1 MPLKCIFTLV
11 LFVFTEKASPFIVLS
26 MEDPLEGMQG
36 ALFRSLLDIDCLN
49 SLQESVLP
57 GDADNVKLL
66 KDFEAPFLSM
76 DDSIEL
82 IRRTGRDS
90 HLLGLLGL
98 EKINKDHDGLH
109 CDQVQNPTALIQ
121 LEADSQERMDQE
133 LEEEEGEIETEVQ
146 PEEEREQEVKS
157 PAAVS
162 PATVCDLLKML
173 VITSSVNVNPYCYW
187 NNELFMVC
195 QR

>member
-1 MPLKCIFTLV
+1 
-11 LFVFTEKASPFIVLS
+11 

-49 SLQESVLP
+49 SLQELILP
-57 GDADNVKLL
+57 GDADNIKFL
-66 KDFEAPFLSM
+66 DEFEAPFLSLE
-76 DDSIEL
+76 DSIEL
-82 IRRTGRDS
+82 IRRTGKDS

-98 EKINKDHDGLH
+98 EKVNKDHDGLL
-109 CDQVQNPTALIQ
+109 CIQVQSPTPLIQ
-121 LEADSQERMDQE
+121 LEGDSQERMDQE
-133 LEEEEGEIETEVQ
+133 LEEEGEIETQVQ
-146 PEEEREQEVKS
+146 PEEEEGEQEVKS

-173 VITSSVNVNPYCYW
+173 VITSSVNVNPYWYW
-187 NNELFMVC
+187 NNELFMLC